1 MKCPK
6 CGKDVILQ
14 KKQVGVDENGN
25 PVLNEYAICKDCKKQ
40 WNLDKQRAKKSAPKP
55 AASVAEHTEATPKQE
70 TPKAPVEKTEEKKA
84 TEQKKIVEHT
94 DEPKQPVQKKK
105 RPASERPVSEH
116 SERPKKKRP
125 VSEHSEKAPRK
136 KRPAPE
142 ASDAV
147 PKKKRPAP
155 ADSKTRVISVPE
167 EFKQEPSE
175 EEQRYGNIPSEKV
188 RAKRERAVKKSY
200 EDMLASDPDR
210 KSVHKRKPA
219 PKPVEEP
226 EEIEDEEEYEDD
238 YITPRFRVLRV
249 IFGLLS
255 IVAFG
260 FFTYKGVIS
269 GLDSITSG
277 SNSNIGT
284 FYVIMALC
292 MLISGLLLLILQK
305 SNTIFAFLLPMLFYI
320 GCSVIGF
327 LKHGDDKMLLY
338 SAIAC
343 VVLAVIFLI
352 LTILSRRDT
361 EEDEDFDDYDDPFEE
376 DHDNY

>member
-1 MKCPK
+1 M
-6 CGKDVILQ
+6 
-14 KKQVGVDENGN
+14 
-25 PVLNEYAICKDCKKQ
+25 
-40 WNLDKQRAKKSAPKP
+40 
-55 AASVAEHTEATPKQE
+55 
-70 TPKAPVEKTEEKKA
+70 
-84 TEQKKIVEHT
+84 
-94 DEPKQPVQKKK
+94 
-105 RPASERPVSEH
+105 
-116 SERPKKKRP
+116 
-125 VSEHSEKAPRK
+125 
-136 KRPAPE
+136 
-142 ASDAV
+142 
-147 PKKKRPAP
+147 
-155 ADSKTRVISVPE
+155 ISVPE

-175 EEQRYGNIPSEKV
+175 EGQRYGNIPSEKV

-284 FYVIMALC
+284 FYVIMALLHADLRTASSHSSEEQYDFC
-292 MLISGLLLLILQK
+292 IP
-305 SNTIFAFLLPMLFYI
+305 AP
-320 GCSVIGF
+320 
-327 LKHGDDKMLLY
+327 DALLY
-338 SAIAC
+338 
-343 VVLAVIFLI
+343 
-352 LTILSRRDT
+352 RMQRDRFPET
-361 EEDEDFDDYDDPFEE
+361 W
-376 DHDNY
+376 

>member
-1 MKCPK
+1 M
-6 CGKDVILQ
+6 Q
-14 KKQVGVDENGN
+14 
-25 PVLNEYAICKDCKKQ
+25 
-40 WNLDKQRAKKSAPKP
+40 KKSAPKP
-55 AASVAEHTEATPKQE
+55 AASVAKHTEAAPKQE
-70 TPKAPVEKTEEKKA
+70 APKAPVEKTEETKA
-84 TEQKKIVEHT
+84 TEQKKIAEHT

-105 RPASERPVSEH
+105 RPASERP
-116 SERPKKKRP
+116 KKKRP
-125 VSEHSEKAPRK
+125 VSAHSEEAPRK
-136 KRPAPE
+136 KCPAPE

-175 EEQRYGNIPSEKV
+175 EGQRYGNIPSEKV

-255 IVAFG
+255 IVTFG

>member
-55 AASVAEHTEATPKQE
+55 AASVAEHTEAAPKQE
-70 TPKAPVEKTEEKKA
+70 APKAPVEKTEETKA

-105 RPASERPVSEH
+105 RPASERP
-116 SERPKKKRP
+116 KKKRP
-125 VSEHSEKAPRK
+125 VSEHSEEAPRK
-136 KRPAPE
+136 KCPAPE

-226 EEIEDEEEYEDD
+226 EEIEDEEDYEDD

-305 SNTIFAFLLPMLFYI
+305 SNTIFAFLLPMFFYI

>member
-55 AASVAEHTEATPKQE
+55 AASVAEHTEAAPKQE
-70 TPKAPVEKTEEKKA
+70 APKAPVEKTEETKA

-105 RPASERPVSEH
+105 HPASERPVSEH
-116 SERPKKKRP
+116 SERPKKKHP
-125 VSEHSEKAPRK
+125 VSDHSEEAPRK
-136 KRPAPE
+136 KRLA
-142 ASDAV
+142 
-147 PKKKRPAP
+147 
-155 ADSKTRVISVPE
+155 
-167 EFKQEPSE
+167 SE

>member
-55 AASVAEHTEATPKQE
+55 AASVAKHTEAAPKQE
-70 TPKAPVEKTEEKKA
+70 APKAPVEKTEETKA
-84 TEQKKIVEHT
+84 TEQKKIAEHT
-94 DEPKQPVQKKK
+94 DEQKHPVQKKK

-125 VSEHSEKAPRK
+125 VSDHSEEAPRK
-136 KRPAPE
+136 KRPDSE

-147 PKKKRPAP
+147 PKKKRPTP

-175 EEQRYGNIPSEKV
+175 EGQRYGNIPSEKV

-219 PKPVEEP
+219 PKPV
-226 EEIEDEEEYEDD
+226 
-238 YITPRFRVLRV
+238 
-249 IFGLLS
+249 
-255 IVAFG
+255 
-260 FFTYKGVIS
+260 
-269 GLDSITSG
+269 
-277 SNSNIGT
+277 
-284 FYVIMALC
+284 
-292 MLISGLLLLILQK
+292 
-305 SNTIFAFLLPMLFYI
+305 
-320 GCSVIGF
+320 
-327 LKHGDDKMLLY
+327 
-338 SAIAC
+338 
-343 VVLAVIFLI
+343 
-352 LTILSRRDT
+352 
-361 EEDEDFDDYDDPFEE
+361 
-376 DHDNY
+376 

>member
-14 KKQVGVDENGN
+14 KKQVGVDDNGN

-40 WNLDKQRAKKSAPKP
+40 WNLDKQRAKKAAEKTPVSEPEHIVSAPTQEK
-55 AASVAEHTEATPKQE
+55 AETHTEKVQ
-70 TPKAPVEKTEEKKA
+70 EKK
-84 TEQKKIVEHT
+84 
-94 DEPKQPVQKKK
+94 QPAQKKK
-105 RPASERPVSEH
+105 RPVSEVSV
-116 SERPKKKRP
+116 SENPQKPKKKRPSSEHTDDTSRKKRPAAEASDVNSVPKKKRP
-125 VSEHSEKAPRK
+125 VST
-136 KRPAPE
+136 
-142 ASDAV
+142 
-147 PKKKRPAP
+147 
-155 ADSKTRVISVPE
+155 DSKTRVISVPE
-167 EFKQEPSE
+167 ELKKEAE
-175 EEQRYGNIPSEKV
+175 EEQRYGNIPPEKV

-219 PKPVEEP
+219 AKPVEEP
-226 EEIEDEEEYEDD
+226 EELEDDDDYEDD
-238 YITPRFRVLRV
+238 YIVPRFRVLRV
-249 IFGLLS
+249 IFGILS
-255 IVAFG
+255 IIAFG

-305 SNTIFAFLLPMLFYI
+305 SNTIVAFLLPTLFYL
-320 GCSVIGF
+320 GCGVIGF
-327 LKHGDDKMLLY
+327 LKRGDDKMLLY
-338 SAIAC
+338 SAIVCAA
-343 VVLAVIFLI
+343 LAVIFLI

-361 EEDEDFDDYDDPFEE
+361 EEEDEEFDDYDDPFED

>member
-55 AASVAEHTEATPKQE
+55 AASVAKHTEAAPKQE
-70 TPKAPVEKTEEKKA
+70 APKAPVEKTEETKA
-84 TEQKKIVEHT
+84 TEQKKIAEHT
-94 DEPKQPVQKKK
+94 DEQKHPVQKKK

-125 VSEHSEKAPRK
+125 VSDHSEEAPRK
-136 KRPAPE
+136 KRPDSE

-147 PKKKRPAP
+147 P
-155 ADSKTRVISVPE
+155 
-167 EFKQEPSE
+167 SE
-175 EEQRYGNIPSEKV
+175 EGQRYGNIPSEKV

>member
-55 AASVAEHTEATPKQE
+55 AASVAKHTEAAPKQE
-70 TPKAPVEKTEEKKA
+70 APKAPVEKTEETKA
-84 TEQKKIVEHT
+84 TEQKKIAEHT

-125 VSEHSEKAPRK
+125 VSDHSEEAPRK
-136 KRPAPE
+136 K

-175 EEQRYGNIPSEKV
+175 EGQRYGNIPSEKV

>member
-55 AASVAEHTEATPKQE
+55 AASVAKHTEAAPKQE
-70 TPKAPVEKTEEKKA
+70 APKAPVEKTEETKA
-84 TEQKKIVEHT
+84 TEQKKIAEHT
-94 DEPKQPVQKKK
+94 DEQKHPVQKKK

-125 VSEHSEKAPRK
+125 VSDHSEEAPRK
-136 KRPAPE
+136 KRLASE

-147 PKKKRPAP
+147 PKKKRPTP

-175 EEQRYGNIPSEKV
+175 EGQRYGNIPSEKV

-260 FFTYKGVIS
+260 
-269 GLDSITSG
+269 
-277 SNSNIGT
+277 
-284 FYVIMALC
+284 
-292 MLISGLLLLILQK
+292 
-305 SNTIFAFLLPMLFYI
+305 YI
-320 GCSVIGF
+320 QRSDQRTGQHY
-327 LKHGDDKMLLY
+327 LRK
-338 SAIAC
+338 
-343 VVLAVIFLI
+343 
-352 LTILSRRDT
+352 
-361 EEDEDFDDYDDPFEE
+361 
-376 DHDNY
+376 